1 MPAPLLLKRD
11 WQRDHVYLVQF
22 PRSGCIPSLSMFA
35 LKLETWL
42 RIAKIPYSN
51 ISNEFTIFSSKKQI
65 PFIELNGR
73 QIPDSNHCI
82 EHLTRVFKIDLD
94 ERLNAMEKAQ
104 SRAFTYLLEESIRW
118 IVIYNRAKNNKFMAT
133 EEGFIRH
140 FRGVKKVF
148 FQYIFVEQ
156 FRKKIWKLC
165 YWQGI
170 GRHTANEVESIAKK
184 DLTAL
189 SIFLGDKRYFFGSAP
204 TTLDA
209 IAFGNLTQVFYTPMN
224 TDILR
229 KYMEENTPN
238 LVSFIQQMREM
249 YWKDWDEAC
258 QTLSLDTENDAII
271 CSDVKK

>member
-22 PRSGCIPSLSMFA
+22 PDQDVF
-35 LKLETWL
+35 
-42 RIAKIPYSN
+42 
-51 ISNEFTIFSSKKQI
+51 Q
-65 PFIELNGR
+65 LNGR

-118 IVIYNRAKNNKFMAT
+118 
-133 EEGFIRH
+133 
-140 FRGVKKVF
+140 
-148 FQYIFVEQ
+148 
-156 FRKKIWKLC
+156 
-165 YWQGI
+165 
-170 GRHTANEVESIAKK
+170 HTANEVESIAKK

-189 SIFLGDKRYFFGSAP
+189 SIFLGDKRYFL
-204 TTLDA
+204 LDA

-271 CSDVKK
+271 CSDNDWPDSHDLSINVSVGNSWNNGSGYFITKGGYYPPNHIYMNI